1 MKHTGLAPF
10 VHIFPRQGAA
20 ETRVLYISGDPIL
33 PDDEYGLLESYC
45 VEAGCHC
52 RRVMIN
58 LASRRQGKILAS
70 VSYAFDRNDEFSGPA
85 LDPLNPQSRYAEV
98 LLDLTAQVLDDP
110 VFVDRLEA
118 HYYQVK
124 GAVNDPGHPCHQKL
138 AESVTRNT
146 VRWTLPP
153 GSQPKRTRRSR

>member
-20 ETRVLYISGDPIL
+20 ETRVLYISGDPFL

-58 LASRRQGKILAS
+58 LASRRKGKILAS
-70 VSYAFDRNDEFSGPA
+70 VSYAFDRDDEFPGPA
-85 LDPLNPQSRYAEV
+85 LDPLNPQSRYADV
-98 LLDLTAQVLDDP
+98 LLELTAQVLDDP
-110 VFVDRLEA
+110 VYVDRLEA

-124 GAVNDPGHPCHQKL
+124 GAVNDPAHPCHQKL
-138 AESVTRNT
+138 GGPVAWTTQRRARPPRNQIQ
-146 VRWTLPP
+146 RP
-153 GSQPKRTRRSR
+153 RRSR